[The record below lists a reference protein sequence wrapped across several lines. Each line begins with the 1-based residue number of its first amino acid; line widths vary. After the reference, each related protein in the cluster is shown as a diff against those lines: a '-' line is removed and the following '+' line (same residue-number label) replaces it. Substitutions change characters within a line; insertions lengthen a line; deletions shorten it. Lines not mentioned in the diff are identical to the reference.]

1 MKNLVRKITIEE
13 YFEEDEVTSPC
24 QIEGYYNL
32 TPEEQVVLEELPS
45 QWWKMAIDDFLFA
58 RQMDKA
64 LGY

>member
-13 YFEEDEVTSPC
+13 YLEEEEVTSPC
-24 QIEGYYNL
+24 QIDGYNKL
-32 TPEEQVVLEELPS
+32 TPEEQIALEKLPS
-45 QWWKMAIDDFLFA
+45 EWWGMAIDDFLFV